1 MGTLAASPT
10 SLASPPPPPPE
21 RPLKKIAAVASI
33 AAGIQFGWALQLS
46 LLTPYVQL
54 LGIPHRWAAM
64 IWLCGPISG
73 IVVQPLVGHFSDRR
87 TGRFGRRTPFILSGM
102 VLVVVAVLLIGFAAD
117 IGHRYGDSLDK
128 GRPRTRAIAVF
139 VVGFWVLDVSN
150 NMLQGP
156 CRALLGDL
164 SGESQ
169 RLTRFANALFSC
181 FMGVGNVLGYL
192 AGAQD
197 GLHEFPLFRFA
208 ATRACDVYCANLKSC
223 FFISAALLI
232 FLTVV
237 AVAYVREQ
245 PWDPNTTE
253 PSGSNLEA
261 NNNNKSTSGG
271 KSGGGGT
278 TSVFSALRNL
288 DRPMWMLLLVTCLNW
303 IAWFPWVL
311 YDTDWMGREVY
322 GGSSQGDPGRVRLY
336 DRGVRAGSL
345 GLMINS
351 IVLLVVSLA
360 IDPLAGKLG
369 VKMLWGLVNF
379 VLGVCLVMTIVI
391 TKLAET
397 ERRRGYGGGGG
408 AVGPSS
414 GIKNG
419 ALAVF
424 GVLGLPLAVTY
435 SIPFAMASIYSHGS
449 GAGQGLSLGVVNLA
463 ICLPQMVI
471 SLGSGP
477 FDAAFGGGNLPAFIV
492 GTVVAFVSA
501 ICAAT
506 LLPKPKNS
514 SGN

>member
-1 MGTLAASPT
+1 MGTIAASPT
-10 SLASPPPPPPE
+10 SLASPANQPPPS
-21 RPLKKIAAVASI
+21 PLKKIAAVASI

-54 LGIPHRWAAM
+54 LGIPHKWAAI

-73 IVVQPLVGHFSDRR
+73 IVVQPLVGYFSDRR
-87 TGRFGRRTPFILSGM
+87 TGRFGRRTPFILAGT

-117 IGHRYGDSLDK
+117 IGHRYGDRLDHEQP

-164 SGESQ
+164 SGDSQ
-169 RLTRFANALFSC
+169 RLTQVANSLFSC

-197 GLHEFPLFRFA
+197 GLHKFPLFRFT
-208 ATRACDVYCANLKSC
+208 ATPACDVYCANLKSC

-232 FLTVV
+232 LLTVI

-245 PWDPNTTE
+245 PWDPNTATDQSNE
-253 PSGSNLEA
+253 LSPSTRVY
-261 NNNNKSTSGG
+261 KSSEN
-271 KSGGGGT
+271 S
-278 TSVFSALRNL
+278 SVFLALRNL

-311 YDTDWMGREVY
+311 YDTDWMGTEVY
-322 GGSSQGDPGRVRLY
+322 GGSSQGKPDRVRLY

-351 IVLLVVSLA
+351 IVLLFVSLA
-360 IDPLAGKLG
+360 IDPLARKLG
-369 VKMLWGLVNF
+369 VKLLWGIVNF
-379 VLGVCLVMTIVI
+379 VLGICFVMTIVI
-391 TKLAET
+391 TRLAAK
-397 ERRRGYGGGGG
+397 EREKRSHGGG
-408 AVGPSS
+408 VVVVVEPSA
-414 GIKNG
+414 GIKSA

-449 GAGQGLSLGVVNLA
+449 GAGQGLSLGVVNLS

-492 GTVVAFVSA
+492 GTVAAFVSA

-514 SGN
+514 S